1 MTSIAKKQ
9 PHSHVSNHIKESP
22 SRKVFRVVNVIVLT
36 ALALVCLLP
45 FINVIAISFSN
56 SFYVD
61 SNQVYFWPKGWTT
74 SAYTYILTRASFWT
88 SFRTSIL
95 RVLLGGSLNLFF
107 IILTAYPLSKSNDKL
122 HFRNVYTW
130 YFFITMLVSGGMIPN
145 YILVCR
151 TLNLKNSLWA
161 LILPGLCG
169 CYNLILMK
177 NYMNGLPQS
186 IEEAALIDGASHL
199 RTLVQIYLP
208 VSLPAIATITLFCI
222 VSHWNAWFD
231 GMIYITT
238 PSRVP
243 MQTYLRSILIDMNV
257 ADMSADDYE
266 MYAMLANRTVKCS
279 QIIVATIPI
288 LCVYPF
294 LQRYFVSGIVLGSVK
309 G

>member
-1 MTSIAKKQ
+1 MLSAVNKPTRNRIQ
-9 PHSHVSNHIKESP
+9 ESTG
-22 SRKVFRVVNVIVLT
+22 RKVFRVVNVIVLIL
-36 ALALVCLLP
+36 LALICLLP
-45 FINVIAISFSN
+45 FVNVIAISFSD

-61 SNQVYFWPKGWTT
+61 SNQVYFWPKGWTP
-74 SAYTYILTRASFWT
+74 SAYTYILTRASFWS

-145 YILVCR
+145 YLLIAKLGLRDSIWSLV
-151 TLNLKNSLWA
+151 
-161 LILPGLCG
+161 LPGALPVF
-169 CYNLILMK
+169 NLVLML
-177 NYMNGLPQS
+177 NFFRQVPTAL
-186 IEEAALIDGASHL
+186 EEAALIDGAGHL

-231 GMIYITT
+231 GMIYITS
-238 PSRVP
+238 PSKVP
-243 MQTYLRSILIDMNV
+243 MQTYLRSVLIDMNM

-266 MYAMLANRTVKCS
+266 LYATLANRTVKCS

>member
-1 MTSIAKKQ
+1 MLSAVNKPTRNRIQ
-9 PHSHVSNHIKESP
+9 ESTG
-22 SRKVFRVVNVIVLT
+22 RKVFRVVNVIFLIL
-36 ALALVCLLP
+36 LALICLLP
-45 FINVIAISFSN
+45 FVNVIAISFSD

-74 SAYTYILTRASFWT
+74 SAYTYILTRASFWS

-122 HFRNVYTW
+122 NFRNVYTW

-145 YILVCR
+145 YLLIAKLGLRDSIWSLV
-151 TLNLKNSLWA
+151 
-161 LILPGLCG
+161 LPGALPVF
-169 CYNLILMK
+169 NLVLML
-177 NYMNGLPQS
+177 NFFRQVPTAL
-186 IEEAALIDGASHL
+186 EEAALIDGAGHL

-231 GMIYITT
+231 GMIYITS
-238 PSRVP
+238 PSKVP
-243 MQTYLRSILIDMNV
+243 MQTYLRSVLIDMNM

-266 MYAMLANRTVKCS
+266 LYATLANRTVKCS

>member
-1 MTSIAKKQ
+1 MLSAINKPTRNRIQ
-9 PHSHVSNHIKESP
+9 ESTG
-22 SRKVFRVVNVIVLT
+22 RKVFRVVNVIVLIL
-36 ALALVCLLP
+36 LALICLLP
-45 FINVIAISFSN
+45 FVNVIAISFSD

-74 SAYTYILTRASFWT
+74 SAYTYILTRASFWS

-107 IILTAYPLSKSNDKL
+107 IILTAYPLSKNNDKL

-145 YILVCR
+145 YLLIAKLGLRDSIWSLV
-151 TLNLKNSLWA
+151 
-161 LILPGLCG
+161 LPGALPVF
-169 CYNLILMK
+169 NLVLML
-177 NYMNGLPQS
+177 NFFRQVPTAL
-186 IEEAALIDGASHL
+186 EEAALIDGAGHL

-231 GMIYITT
+231 GMIYITS
-238 PSRVP
+238 PSKVP
-243 MQTYLRSILIDMNV
+243 MQTYLRSVLIDMNM

-266 MYAMLANRTVKCS
+266 LYATLANRTVKCS

>member
-1 MTSIAKKQ
+1 MLSAVNKPTRNCIQ
-9 PHSHVSNHIKESP
+9 ESTG
-22 SRKVFRVVNVIVLT
+22 RKVFRVVNVIVLIL
-36 ALALVCLLP
+36 LALICLLP
-45 FINVIAISFSN
+45 FVNVIAISFSD

-74 SAYTYILTRASFWT
+74 SAYTYILTRASFWS

-145 YILVCR
+145 YLLIAKLGLRDSIWSLV
-151 TLNLKNSLWA
+151 
-161 LILPGLCG
+161 LPGALPVF
-169 CYNLILMK
+169 NLVLML
-177 NYMNGLPQS
+177 NFFRQVPTAL
-186 IEEAALIDGASHL
+186 EEAALIDGAGHL

-231 GMIYITT
+231 GMIYITS
-238 PSRVP
+238 PSKVP
-243 MQTYLRSILIDMNV
+243 MQTYLRSVLIDMNM

-266 MYAMLANRTVKCS
+266 LYATLANRTVKCS

>member
-1 MTSIAKKQ
+1 MLSSVKK
-9 PHSHVSNHIKESP
+9 PLKNHIQESTG
-22 SRKVFRVVNVIVLT
+22 RKVFRVVNVIILSL
-36 ALALVCLLP
+36 LALLCLLP
-45 FINVIAISFSN
+45 FVNVIAMSFSN

-61 SNQVYFWPKGWTT
+61 SNQVYFWPKGWTL
-74 SAYTYILTRASFWT
+74 SAYTYILTRASFWS

-130 YFFITMLVSGGMIPN
+130 YFFITMLVSGGMIPS
-145 YILVCR
+145 YLLIAKLGLRDTIWSLV
-151 TLNLKNSLWA
+151 
-161 LILPGLCG
+161 LPGALPVF
-169 CYNLILMK
+169 NLVLML
-177 NYMNGLPQS
+177 NFFRQVPIAL
-186 IEEAALIDGASHL
+186 EEAALIDGAGHL

-222 VSHWNAWFD
+222 VNHWNAWFD
-231 GMIYITT
+231 GMIYITS
-238 PSRVP
+238 PSKIP
-243 MQTYLRSILIDMNV
+243 MQTYLRSILIDMNM
-257 ADMSADDYE
+257 AEMSADDYE
-266 MYAMLANRTVKCS
+266 LYAALANRTVKCS

>member
-1 MTSIAKKQ
+1 MMSIAKKQ
-9 PHSHVSNHIKESP
+9 PHSHVSNHIKESTG
-22 SRKVFRVVNVIVLT
+22 RKVFRVVNVIVLT

-88 SFRTSIL
+88 SFRTSII

-145 YILVCR
+145 YLLIAKLGLRDSIWSLV
-151 TLNLKNSLWA
+151 
-161 LILPGLCG
+161 LPGALPVF
-169 CYNLILMK
+169 NLVLML
-177 NYMNGLPQS
+177 NFFRQVPTAL
-186 IEEAALIDGASHL
+186 EEAALIDGASHM

-266 MYAMLANRTVKCS
+266 LYAMLANRTVKCS

>member
-9 PHSHVSNHIKESP
+9 PRVRAKNHIKESTG
-22 SRKVFRVVNVIVLT
+22 RKVFRIVNAVVLT
-36 ALALVCLLP
+36 ALALICLLP
-45 FINVIAISFSN
+45 FVNVIAISFSN

-88 SFRTSIL
+88 SFRTSII

-145 YILVCR
+145 YLLIAKLGLRDSIWSLV
-151 TLNLKNSLWA
+151 
-161 LILPGLCG
+161 LPGALPVF
-169 CYNLILMK
+169 NLVLML
-177 NYMNGLPQS
+177 NFFRQVPTAL
-186 IEEAALIDGASHL
+186 EEAALIDGAGHL

-266 MYAMLANRTVKCS
+266 LYAMLANRTVKCS

>member
-1 MTSIAKKQ
+1 MLSSVKK
-9 PHSHVSNHIKESP
+9 PSKNHIQESTG
-22 SRKVFRVVNVIVLT
+22 RKVFRVVNVIILSL
-36 ALALVCLLP
+36 LALLCLLP
-45 FINVIAISFSN
+45 FVNVIAISFSN

-61 SNQVYFWPKGWTT
+61 SNQVYFWPKGWTL
-74 SAYTYILTRASFWT
+74 SAYTYILTRASFWS

-130 YFFITMLVSGGMIPN
+130 YFFITMLVSGGMIPS
-145 YILVCR
+145 YLLIAKLGLRDTIWSLV
-151 TLNLKNSLWA
+151 
-161 LILPGLCG
+161 LPGALPVF
-169 CYNLILMK
+169 NLVLML
-177 NYMNGLPQS
+177 NFFRQVPTAL
-186 IEEAALIDGASHL
+186 EEAALIDGASHL

-222 VSHWNAWFD
+222 VNHWNAWFD
-231 GMIYITT
+231 GMIYITS
-238 PSRVP
+238 PSKIP
-243 MQTYLRSILIDMNV
+243 MQTYLRSILIDMNM
-257 ADMSADDYE
+257 AEMSADDYE
-266 MYAMLANRTVKCS
+266 LYAALANRTVKCS

>member
-9 PHSHVSNHIKESP
+9 PRVRAKNHIKESTG
-22 SRKVFRVVNVIVLT
+22 RKVFRIVNAVVLT
-36 ALALVCLLP
+36 ALALICLLP
-45 FINVIAISFSN
+45 FVNVIAISFSN

-88 SFRTSIL
+88 SFRTSII
-95 RVLLGGSLNLFF
+95 RVLLGGGLNLFF

-145 YILVCR
+145 YLLIAKLGLRDTLWSLV
-151 TLNLKNSLWA
+151 
-161 LILPGLCG
+161 LPGALPVF
-169 CYNLILMK
+169 NLVLML
-177 NYMNGLPQS
+177 NFFRQVPTAL
-186 IEEAALIDGASHL
+186 EEAALIDGAGHL

-266 MYAMLANRTVKCS
+266 LYAMLANRTVKCS

>member
-1 MTSIAKKQ
+1 MLSAVNKPTRNRIQ
-9 PHSHVSNHIKESP
+9 ESTG
-22 SRKVFRVVNVIVLT
+22 RKVFRVVNVIVLIL
-36 ALALVCLLP
+36 LALICLLP
-45 FINVIAISFSN
+45 FVNVIAISFSD

-74 SAYTYILTRASFWT
+74 SAYTYILTRASFWS

-130 YFFITMLVSGGMIPN
+130 YFFITMLVSGGMIPS
-145 YILVCR
+145 YLLIAKLGLRDSIWSLV
-151 TLNLKNSLWA
+151 
-161 LILPGLCG
+161 LPGALPVF
-169 CYNLILMK
+169 NLVLML
-177 NYMNGLPQS
+177 NFFRQVPTAL
-186 IEEAALIDGASHL
+186 EEAALIDGAGHL

-231 GMIYITT
+231 GMIYITS
-238 PSRVP
+238 PSKVP
-243 MQTYLRSILIDMNV
+243 MQTYLRSVLIDMNM

-266 MYAMLANRTVKCS
+266 LYATLANRTVKCS

>member
-9 PHSHVSNHIKESP
+9 LRSHVSNHIKESTG
-22 SRKVFRVVNVIVLT
+22 RKVFRVVNVIVLT
-36 ALALVCLLP
+36 ALALICLLP
-45 FINVIAISFSN
+45 FINVIAVSFSN

-88 SFRTSIL
+88 SFRTSII

-145 YILVCR
+145 YLLIAKLGLRDTIWSLV
-151 TLNLKNSLWA
+151 
-161 LILPGLCG
+161 LPGALPVF
-169 CYNLILMK
+169 NLVLML
-177 NYMNGLPQS
+177 NFFRQVPTAL
-186 IEEAALIDGASHL
+186 EEAALIDGASHM

-266 MYAMLANRTVKCS
+266 LYAMLANRTVKCS

>member
-1 MTSIAKKQ
+1 MLSAVNKPTRNRIQ
-9 PHSHVSNHIKESP
+9 ESTG
-22 SRKVFRVVNVIVLT
+22 RKAFRVVNVIVLIL
-36 ALALVCLLP
+36 LALICLLP
-45 FINVIAISFSN
+45 FVNVIAISFSD

-74 SAYTYILTRASFWT
+74 SAYTYILTRASFWS

-107 IILTAYPLSKSNDKL
+107 IILTAYPLSKNNEKL

-145 YILVCR
+145 YLLIAKLGLRDSIWSLV
-151 TLNLKNSLWA
+151 
-161 LILPGLCG
+161 LPGALPVF
-169 CYNLILMK
+169 NLVLML
-177 NYMNGLPQS
+177 NFFRQVPTAL
-186 IEEAALIDGASHL
+186 EEAALIDGAGHL

-231 GMIYITT
+231 GMIYITS
-238 PSRVP
+238 PSKVP
-243 MQTYLRSILIDMNV
+243 MQTYLRSVLIDMNM

-266 MYAMLANRTVKCS
+266 LYATLANRTVKCS

>member
-1 MTSIAKKQ
+1 MLSAVNKPTRNRIQ
-9 PHSHVSNHIKESP
+9 ESTG
-22 SRKVFRVVNVIVLT
+22 RKVFRVVNVIVLILM
-36 ALALVCLLP
+36 ALICLLP
-45 FINVIAISFSN
+45 FVNVIAISFSD

-74 SAYTYILTRASFWT
+74 SAYTYILTRASFWS

-145 YILVCR
+145 YLLIAKLGLRDSIWSLV
-151 TLNLKNSLWA
+151 
-161 LILPGLCG
+161 LPGALPVF
-169 CYNLILMK
+169 NLVLML
-177 NYMNGLPQS
+177 NFFRQVPTAL
-186 IEEAALIDGASHL
+186 EEAALIDGAGHL

-231 GMIYITT
+231 GMIYITS
-238 PSRVP
+238 PSKVP
-243 MQTYLRSILIDMNV
+243 MQTYLRSVLIDMNM

-266 MYAMLANRTVKCS
+266 LYATLANRTVKCS

>member
-1 MTSIAKKQ
+1 MLSAVNKPTRNRIQ
-9 PHSHVSNHIKESP
+9 ESTG
-22 SRKVFRVVNVIVLT
+22 RKAFRVVNVIVLIL
-36 ALALVCLLP
+36 LALICLLP
-45 FINVIAISFSN
+45 FVNVIAISFSD

-74 SAYTYILTRASFWT
+74 SAYTYILTRASFWS

-145 YILVCR
+145 YLLIAKLGLRDSIWSLV
-151 TLNLKNSLWA
+151 
-161 LILPGLCG
+161 LPGALPVF
-169 CYNLILMK
+169 NLVLML
-177 NYMNGLPQS
+177 NFFRQVPTAL
-186 IEEAALIDGASHL
+186 EEAALIDGAGHL

-231 GMIYITT
+231 GMIYITS
-238 PSRVP
+238 PSKVP
-243 MQTYLRSILIDMNV
+243 MQTYLRSVLIDMNM

-266 MYAMLANRTVKCS
+266 LYATLANRTVKCS

>member
-1 MTSIAKKQ
+1 MIEKRT
-9 PHSHVSNHIKESP
+9 
-22 SRKVFRVVNVIVLT
+22 FGGIVADIIIWIIVG
-36 ALALVCLLP
+36 ALALSCLMPLMN
-45 FINVIAISFSN
+45 IVAISLSDNAAVSANLVNIFPIGFNISSYQEIMGDKQFWR
-56 SFYVD
+56 SFGISV
-61 SNQVYFWPKGWTT
+61 
-74 SAYTYILTRASFWT
+74 
-88 SFRTSIL
+88 L
-95 RVLLGGSLNLFF
+95 RVVLGLSVNITLLV
-107 IILTAYPLSKSNDKL
+107 LTAYPLSKSNDKL

-145 YILVCR
+145 YLLIAKLGLRDSIWSLV
-151 TLNLKNSLWA
+151 
-161 LILPGLCG
+161 LPGALPVF
-169 CYNLILMK
+169 NLVLML
-177 NYMNGLPQS
+177 NFFRQVPTAL
-186 IEEAALIDGASHL
+186 EEAALIDGAGHL

-231 GMIYITT
+231 GMIYITS
-238 PSRVP
+238 PSKVP
-243 MQTYLRSILIDMNV
+243 MQTYLRSVLIDMNM

-266 MYAMLANRTVKCS
+266 LYATLANRTVKCS

>member
-1 MTSIAKKQ
+1 MLSAVNKPTRNRIQ
-9 PHSHVSNHIKESP
+9 ESTG
-22 SRKVFRVVNVIVLT
+22 RKVFRVVNVIVLIL
-36 ALALVCLLP
+36 LALICLLP
-45 FINVIAISFSN
+45 FVNVIAISFSD

-74 SAYTYILTRASFWT
+74 SAYTYILTRASFWS

-122 HFRNVYTW
+122 HFRNMYTW

-145 YILVCR
+145 YLLIAKLGLRDSIWSLV
-151 TLNLKNSLWA
+151 
-161 LILPGLCG
+161 LPGALPVF
-169 CYNLILMK
+169 NLVLML
-177 NYMNGLPQS
+177 NFFRQVPTAL
-186 IEEAALIDGASHL
+186 EEAALIDGAGHL

-231 GMIYITT
+231 GMIYITS
-238 PSRVP
+238 PSKVP
-243 MQTYLRSILIDMNV
+243 MQTYLRSVLIDMNM

-266 MYAMLANRTVKCS
+266 LYATLANRTVKCS

>member
-1 MTSIAKKQ
+1 MLSAINKPTRNRIQ
-9 PHSHVSNHIKESP
+9 ESTG
-22 SRKVFRVVNVIVLT
+22 RKVFRVVNVIVLIL
-36 ALALVCLLP
+36 LALICLLP
-45 FINVIAISFSN
+45 FVNVIAISFSD

-74 SAYTYILTRASFWT
+74 SAYTYILTRASFWS

-145 YILVCR
+145 YLLIAKLGLRDSIWSLV
-151 TLNLKNSLWA
+151 
-161 LILPGLCG
+161 LPGALPVF
-169 CYNLILMK
+169 NLVLML
-177 NYMNGLPQS
+177 NFFRQVPTAL
-186 IEEAALIDGASHL
+186 EEAALIDGAGHL

-231 GMIYITT
+231 GMIYITS
-238 PSRVP
+238 PSKVP
-243 MQTYLRSILIDMNV
+243 MQTYLRSVLIDMNM

-266 MYAMLANRTVKCS
+266 LYATLANRTVKCS

>member
-9 PHSHVSNHIKESP
+9 LRSHVSNHIKESTG
-22 SRKVFRVVNVIVLT
+22 RKVFRVVNVIVLT
-36 ALALVCLLP
+36 ALALICLLP

-88 SFRTSIL
+88 SFRTSII

-145 YILVCR
+145 YLLIAKLGLRDSIWSLV
-151 TLNLKNSLWA
+151 
-161 LILPGLCG
+161 LPGALPVF
-169 CYNLILMK
+169 NLVLML
-177 NYMNGLPQS
+177 NFFRQVPTAL
-186 IEEAALIDGASHL
+186 EEAALIDGASHL

-266 MYAMLANRTVKCS
+266 LYAMLANRTVKCS

>member
-1 MTSIAKKQ
+1 MLSAVNKLTRNRIQ
-9 PHSHVSNHIKESP
+9 ESTG
-22 SRKVFRVVNVIVLT
+22 RKVFRVINVIVLIL
-36 ALALVCLLP
+36 LALICLLP
-45 FINVIAISFSN
+45 FVNVIAISFSD

-74 SAYTYILTRASFWT
+74 SAYTYILTRASFWS

-95 RVLLGGSLNLFF
+95 RVLLGGSLNLLF

-145 YILVCR
+145 YLLIAKLGLRDSIWSLV
-151 TLNLKNSLWA
+151 
-161 LILPGLCG
+161 LPGALPVF
-169 CYNLILMK
+169 NLVLML
-177 NYMNGLPQS
+177 NFFRQVPTAL
-186 IEEAALIDGASHL
+186 EEAALIDGAGHL

-231 GMIYITT
+231 GMIYITS
-238 PSRVP
+238 PSKVP
-243 MQTYLRSILIDMNV
+243 MQTYLRSVLIDMNM

-266 MYAMLANRTVKCS
+266 LYVTLANRTVKCS

-288 LCVYPF
+288 LSVYPF

>member
-1 MTSIAKKQ
+1 M
-9 PHSHVSNHIKESP
+9 N
-22 SRKVFRVVNVIVLT
+22 
-36 ALALVCLLP
+36 
-45 FINVIAISFSN
+45 
-56 SFYVD
+56 
-61 SNQVYFWPKGWTT
+61 
-74 SAYTYILTRASFWT
+74 AYTYILTRASFWT

-95 RVLLGGSLNLFF
+95 RVLLGGGLNLFF

-145 YILVCR
+145 YLLIAKLGLRDTLWSLV
-151 TLNLKNSLWA
+151 
-161 LILPGLCG
+161 LPGALPVF
-169 CYNLILMK
+169 NLVLML
-177 NYMNGLPQS
+177 NFFRQVPTAL
-186 IEEAALIDGASHL
+186 EEAALIDGASHL

-222 VSHWNAWFD
+222 VNHWNAWFD

-266 MYAMLANRTVKCS
+266 LYAMLANRTVKCS

>member
-1 MTSIAKKQ
+1 MLSAVNKPTRNRIQ
-9 PHSHVSNHIKESP
+9 ESTG
-22 SRKVFRVVNVIVLT
+22 RKVFRVVNVIVLIL
-36 ALALVCLLP
+36 LALICLLP
-45 FINVIAISFSN
+45 FVNVIAISFSD

-74 SAYTYILTRASFWT
+74 SAYTYILTRASFWS

-107 IILTAYPLSKSNDKL
+107 IILTAYPLSKGNDKL

-145 YILVCR
+145 YLLIAKLGLRDSIWSLV
-151 TLNLKNSLWA
+151 
-161 LILPGLCG
+161 LPGALPVF
-169 CYNLILMK
+169 NLVLML
-177 NYMNGLPQS
+177 NFFRQVPTAL
-186 IEEAALIDGASHL
+186 EEAALIDGAGHL

-231 GMIYITT
+231 GMIYITS
-238 PSRVP
+238 PSKVP
-243 MQTYLRSILIDMNV
+243 MQTYLRSVLIDMNM

-266 MYAMLANRTVKCS
+266 LYATLANRTVKCS

>member
-9 PHSHVSNHIKESP
+9 LRSHVSNHIKESTG
-22 SRKVFRVVNVIVLT
+22 RKVFRVVNVIVLT
-36 ALALVCLLP
+36 ALALICLLP

-88 SFRTSIL
+88 SFRTSII

-145 YILVCR
+145 YLQIAKLGLRDTIWSLV
-151 TLNLKNSLWA
+151 
-161 LILPGLCG
+161 LPGALPVF
-169 CYNLILMK
+169 NLVLML
-177 NYMNGLPQS
+177 NFFRQVPTAL
-186 IEEAALIDGASHL
+186 EEAALIDGASHM

-266 MYAMLANRTVKCS
+266 LYAMLANRTVKCS

>member
-1 MTSIAKKQ
+1 MLSAVNKPTRNRIQ
-9 PHSHVSNHIKESP
+9 ESTG
-22 SRKVFRVVNVIVLT
+22 RKVFRVVNVIVLIL
-36 ALALVCLLP
+36 LALICLLP
-45 FINVIAISFSN
+45 FVNVIAISFSD

-88 SFRTSIL
+88 SIRTSNI

-145 YILVCR
+145 YLLIAKLGLRDSIWSLV
-151 TLNLKNSLWA
+151 
-161 LILPGLCG
+161 LPGALPVF
-169 CYNLILMK
+169 NLVLML
-177 NYMNGLPQS
+177 NFFRQVPTAL
-186 IEEAALIDGASHL
+186 EEAALIDGASHL

-266 MYAMLANRTVKCS
+266 LYAMLANRTVKCS

>member
-1 MTSIAKKQ
+1 MLSAVNKPTRNRIQ
-9 PHSHVSNHIKESP
+9 ES
-22 SRKVFRVVNVIVLT
+22 SGRKVFRVVNVIVLIL
-36 ALALVCLLP
+36 LALICLLP
-45 FINVIAISFSN
+45 FVNVIAISFSD

-74 SAYTYILTRASFWT
+74 SAYTYILTRASFWS

-145 YILVCR
+145 YLLIAKLGLRDSIWSLV
-151 TLNLKNSLWA
+151 
-161 LILPGLCG
+161 LPGALPVF
-169 CYNLILMK
+169 NLVLML
-177 NYMNGLPQS
+177 NFFRQVPTAL
-186 IEEAALIDGASHL
+186 EEAALIDGAGHL

-231 GMIYITT
+231 GMIYITS
-238 PSRVP
+238 PSKVP
-243 MQTYLRSILIDMNV
+243 MQTYLRSVLIDMNM

-266 MYAMLANRTVKCS
+266 LYATLANRTVKCS

>member
-1 MTSIAKKQ
+1 MLSAVNKPTRNRIQESIG
-9 PHSHVSNHIKESP
+9 
-22 SRKVFRVVNVIVLT
+22 RKVFRVFNVIVLIL
-36 ALALVCLLP
+36 LALICLLP
-45 FINVIAISFSN
+45 FVNVIAISFSD

-74 SAYTYILTRASFWT
+74 SAYTYILTRASFWS

-145 YILVCR
+145 YLLIAKLGLRDSIWSLV
-151 TLNLKNSLWA
+151 
-161 LILPGLCG
+161 LPGALPVF
-169 CYNLILMK
+169 NLVLML
-177 NYMNGLPQS
+177 NFFRQVPTAL
-186 IEEAALIDGASHL
+186 EEAALIDGAGHL

-231 GMIYITT
+231 GMIYITS
-238 PSRVP
+238 PSKVP
-243 MQTYLRSILIDMNV
+243 MQTYLRSVLIDMNM

-266 MYAMLANRTVKCS
+266 LYATLANRTVKCS